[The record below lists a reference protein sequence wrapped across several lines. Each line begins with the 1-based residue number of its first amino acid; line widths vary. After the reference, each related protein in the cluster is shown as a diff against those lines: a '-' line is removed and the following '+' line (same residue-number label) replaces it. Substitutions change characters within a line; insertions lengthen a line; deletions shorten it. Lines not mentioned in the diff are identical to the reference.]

1 MYPILLTDEEQ
12 TALINLLDSS
22 IEDLRIEIHESDRS
36 RYKEMLRSQRDILV
50 QIRHR
55 LHQVSEI
62 SDVIAL

>member
-1 MYPILLTDEEQ
+1 MYPILLSEEEQ

-36 RYKEMLRSQRDILV
+36 QYKEMLRGQRDTLV

-55 LHQVSEI
+55 LHHVPEI